1 VVTGN
6 KRVFYAC
13 LALAR
18 CGESPL
24 TGVRSASLSLSRPI
38 SNVFKPRSKDPIAT
52 YANLSDLE
60 LSYDQWLSN
69 YSTGIIA
76 LKDEPGLAEPIGFDY
91 MIGSD
96 TLGVLTTPLNSIR
109 TTNLLLSNVTYNF
122 STSEPF
128 SVQRSFKGWN
138 KTSGCIGQTVGF
150 APNSS
155 PDPKAVTIY
164 TRQAF
169 LVDASLPAVAQ
180 NNPLQS
186 VEVQINIQRNFIN
199 EFGTRRP
206 YASVVTF
213 PIETTCTFTV
223 IVQNLDPYE
232 LNALQTACENGPSY
246 KQDIKIKLCSAAIGD
261 TLTIKDAYL
270 TNFSYSGGE
279 ASSGGSN
286 LELTVTYIGYRSPD
300 DINPVIK
307 LEDYISDDPCEC

>member
-1 VVTGN
+1 MVTGN

-38 SNVFKPRSKDPIAT
+38 NNIFKPRSKDPVTT

-69 YSTGIIA
+69 YSTGIVA
-76 LKDEPGLAEPIGFDY
+76 LKDEPGLKEPVGFDY

-96 TLGVLTTPLNSIR
+96 TLGVLSTPLNSIR

-122 STSEPF
+122 STQEPF

-138 KTSGCIGQTVGF
+138 KTSGCIGQTRGF
-150 APNSS
+150 AANSS
-155 PDPKAVTIY
+155 PDPKNVTIY

-169 LVDASLPAVAQ
+169 LVDASLPEIAQ
-180 NNPLQS
+180 NNAIQS
-186 VEVQINIQRNFIN
+186 VEVQMNIQRNFIN

-206 YASVVTF
+206 YASVITF

-232 LNALQTACENGPSY
+232 LTALETACQNGPSY
-246 KQDIKIKLCSAAIGD
+246 KTDIKIKLCSDAPGD
-261 TLTIKDAYL
+261 TILIKDAYL
-270 TNFSYSGGE
+270 INFSYSGAE

-286 LELTVTYIGYRSPD
+286 LQLTVTYTGYRSPD
-300 DINPVIK
+300 DLKPVIK
-307 LEDYISDDPCEC
+307 ISDYITSDPCKC